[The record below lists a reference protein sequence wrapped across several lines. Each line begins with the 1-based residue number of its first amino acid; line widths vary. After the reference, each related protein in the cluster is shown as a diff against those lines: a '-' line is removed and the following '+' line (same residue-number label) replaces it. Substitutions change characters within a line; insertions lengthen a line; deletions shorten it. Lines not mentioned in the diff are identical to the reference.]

1 MSIASGDAAFDEAYG
16 PLFRRAATLAYR
28 LLGERAAAE
37 DVAAEALARA
47 YARWSRLE
55 GLAYRDAWVLRVA
68 TNLAIDAARRR
79 PRGLPIPNFGDR
91 ADAAVL
97 RIALVAALR
106 SLPRRQRQAV
116 ALRYLSGLPHD
127 QVATALG
134 ISAGSASTH
143 LRRGLAA
150 LRLRLGEGFR
160 EDVLADERT

>member
-1 MSIASGDAAFDEAYG
+1 
-16 PLFRRAATLAYR
+16 
-28 LLGERAAAE
+28 
-37 DVAAEALARA
+37 
-47 YARWSRLE
+47 
-55 GLAYRDAWVLRVA
+55 
-68 TNLAIDAARRR
+68 
-79 PRGLPIPNFGDR
+79 
-91 ADAAVL
+91 VL

-134 ISAGSASTH
+134 ISASSASTH

-160 EDVLADERT
+160 EDLLADERT